1 MSISIIEQIIQDREW
16 KNERI
21 LSWIRFFAFFVFTFF
36 DSLAYFGFLSF
47 TTVPPNETTMALDFI
62 VILYTLEVLIILK
75 RNVFLPYL
83 KYFVILLDYLTVF
96 TFFLLDASI
105 PLNGSNSIYV
115 IFLATVYFYLLNLLR
130 YSEKSTIFAI
140 VVASLFFEGNRY
152 LFQSN
157 TTEDLYPIRVALFII
172 FFLGIAITK
181 AQKDM
186 IQEVGTKKMM
196 ERYLST
202 ELVGQ
207 LDRREIEELREGKS
221 KNLSILFC
229 DIREFTSLTETLE
242 PKTVVQFLNHFF
254 TVMTEQIESQNGVI
268 DKFIGDAV
276 FASFGLQNPEL
287 QSNHAILAAIRMQKA
302 VSSLSIPIQIGIGIH
317 SGEVILGSIGS
328 ERRSDYTSIGD
339 TVNLA
344 SRIESLTKT
353 YNCKILVSESTILA
367 LAGNPSTFPFSYREI
382 DRVRVKG
389 KKEPV
394 TIFEIL
400 YT

>member
-1 MSISIIEQIIQDREW
+1 
-16 KNERI
+16 
-21 LSWIRFFAFFVFTFF
+21 
-36 DSLAYFGFLSF
+36 
-47 TTVPPNETTMALDFI
+47 
-62 VILYTLEVLIILK
+62 
-75 RNVFLPYL
+75 
-83 KYFVILLDYLTVF
+83 
-96 TFFLLDASI
+96 
-105 PLNGSNSIYV
+105 
-115 IFLATVYFYLLNLLR
+115 
-130 YSEKSTIFAI
+130 
-140 VVASLFFEGNRY
+140 
-152 LFQSN
+152 
-157 TTEDLYPIRVALFII
+157 
-172 FFLGIAITK
+172 
-181 AQKDM
+181 M

-196 ERYLST
+196 EQYLSS

-229 DIREFTSLTETLE
+229 DIREFTSLAETLE

-276 FASFGLQNPEL
+276 FASFGLQNPEI
-287 QSNHAILAAIRMQKA
+287 QSNKAIQAAILMQKA
-302 VSSLSIPIQIGIGIH
+302 VSSLSLPIQIGIGIH
-317 SGEVILGSIGS
+317 TGDVILGSIGS
-328 ERRSDYTSIGD
+328 ERRSDYTAIGD

-344 SRIESLTKT
+344 SRIESLTKR
-353 YNCKILVSESTILA
+353 YNSKILVSESTIHA